1 MTRYIFMMIYFLHDS
16 FQLFVHAEG
25 IHFFYLDILLLITWQ
40 YSNECPVRRM
50 KEQFGEHHASMNIGI
65 RNISE
70 NHFLG
75 VSQILAD
82 LFGKALVDFLRV
94 YCL

>member
-50 KEQFGEHHASMNIGI
+50 KEQF
-65 RNISE
+65 
-70 NHFLG
+70 
-75 VSQILAD
+75 
-82 LFGKALVDFLRV
+82 
-94 YCL
+94 